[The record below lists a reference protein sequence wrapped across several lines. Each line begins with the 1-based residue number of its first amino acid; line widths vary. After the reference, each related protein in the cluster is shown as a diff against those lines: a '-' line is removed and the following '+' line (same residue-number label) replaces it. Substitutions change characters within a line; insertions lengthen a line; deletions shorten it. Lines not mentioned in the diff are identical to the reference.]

1 MNSLFNQAE
10 YATNMVDLSAKA
22 LKTRTSLLDA
32 ARNELL
38 ELNGALEVSRV
49 AERAGVSVG
58 LIYRYFGSRAGLLAA
73 VAEDYYARYQAQVM
87 AADPLPESA
96 DWCSREEQ
104 RVQRAVQFVYG
115 EPLAALVLVSLAR
128 EPEVAALEARCIAD
142 NVRQGADNI
151 RRGQAAGQLASQL
164 DAQLVSAMI
173 LGGLHQA
180 LLEALGRTPRP
191 PAEQLAQ
198 QLWHFIRGALAPL

>member
-1 MNSLFNQAE
+1 MA
-10 YATNMVDLSAKA
+10 DLSAKA
-22 LKTRTSLLDA
+22 LNTRASLLDA
-32 ARNELL
+32 ARNELI
-38 ELNGALEVSRV
+38 EGNGALEVGRV

-58 LIYRYFGSRAGLLAA
+58 LIYRYYGSRAGLLAA

-87 AADPLPESA
+87 AADPLPDSH
-96 DWCSREEQ
+96 DWLQREEQ
-104 RVQRAVQFVYG
+104 RVQRAVEFVYA

-151 RRGQAAGQLASQL
+151 RRGQASGQLAAEL
-164 DAQLVSAMI
+164 DAELVSAMI

-180 LLEALGRTPRP
+180 LLEALGRQPRP
-191 PAEQLAQ
+191 TPEPLAR

>member
-1 MNSLFNQAE
+1 MP
-10 YATNMVDLSAKA
+10 DLSPKA
-22 LKTRTSLLDA
+22 QNTRASLLEA
-32 ARNELL
+32 ARNELI
-38 ELNGALEVSRV
+38 EHNGALEVGRV

-58 LIYRYFGSRAGLLAA
+58 LIYRYYGSRAGLLAA

-87 AADPLPESA
+87 AADPLPESH
-96 DWCSREEQ
+96 DWLQREEQ
-104 RVQRAVQFVYG
+104 RVQRAVAFVYA

-128 EPEVAALEARCIAD
+128 EPEVAALEARCIAA

-151 RRGQAAGQLASQL
+151 RRGQASGQLAAEL
-164 DAQLVSAMI
+164 DAELVSAMI

-180 LLEALGRTPRP
+180 LLEALGRQPRP
-191 PAEQLAQ
+191 EPQPLAR

>member
-1 MNSLFNQAE
+1 MA
-10 YATNMVDLSAKA
+10 DLSAKA
-22 LKTRTSLLDA
+22 LKTRASLLDA
-32 ARNELL
+32 ARNELI
-38 ELNGALEVSRV
+38 EGNGALEVGRV

-58 LIYRYFGSRAGLLAA
+58 LIYRYYGSRAGLLAA

-87 AADPLPESA
+87 VADPLPDSP
-96 DWCSREEQ
+96 DWLGREEQ

-151 RRGQAAGQLASQL
+151 RRGQAAGQLAAEL

-180 LLEALGRTPRP
+180 LLEALGRQPRP
-191 PAEQLAQ
+191 DPQQLAR

>member
-1 MNSLFNQAE
+1 MA
-10 YATNMVDLSAKA
+10 DLSAKA
-22 LKTRTSLLDA
+22 LNTRASLLDA
-32 ARNELL
+32 ARNELI
-38 ELNGALEVSRV
+38 EGNGALEVGRV

-58 LIYRYFGSRAGLLAA
+58 LIYRYYGSRAGLLAA

-87 AADPLPESA
+87 AADPLPDSH
-96 DWCSREEQ
+96 DWLQREEQ
-104 RVQRAVQFVYG
+104 RVQRAVEFVYA

-128 EPEVAALEARCIAD
+128 EPEVAALEARCIAA

-151 RRGQAAGQLASQL
+151 RRGQAAGQLAAEL
-164 DAQLVSAMI
+164 DAELVSAMI

-180 LLEALGRTPRP
+180 LLEALGRQPRP
-191 PAEQLAQ
+191 APEPLAR

>member
-1 MNSLFNQAE
+1 MA
-10 YATNMVDLSAKA
+10 DLSAKA
-22 LKTRTSLLDA
+22 LKTRASLLDA
-32 ARNELL
+32 ARNELI
-38 ELNGALEVSRV
+38 EGNGALEVGRV

-58 LIYRYFGSRAGLLAA
+58 LIYRYYGSRAGLLAA

-87 AADPLPESA
+87 VADPLPDSP
-96 DWCSREEQ
+96 DWLGREEQ

-151 RRGQAAGQLASQL
+151 RRGQAAGQLVAEL

-180 LLEALGRTPRP
+180 LLEALGRQPRP
-191 PAEQLAQ
+191 DPQQLAR